1 MAKVKNNEHGT
12 FAAQTSDIA
21 TCNGVLNG
29 NAQRQHTGTTWR
41 NDKTIRVTLKQLI
54 KSCIA

>member
-29 NAQRQHTGTTWR
+29 NAQRQHTGTTG
-41 NDKTIRVTLKQLI
+41 NHD
-54 KSCIA
+54 